1 MNFVGFVLIAGFFS
15 HAPSPQVAAAAT
27 QTAPPAKYLIG
38 AQDQLK
44 ISVYDADEL
53 TGTYRVD
60 ADGFITFPLL
70 NRIAVAGL
78 TLAEFQDRL
87 RSMLASG
94 YIRNPQVRVD
104 IEEYKSQSVYVSGE
118 VRAPGEIRMTGTMTL
133 MKALAQAGSPLSSA
147 SSELTI
153 ARQKRPSQG
162 APPGAP
168 GPFSGGSATPPP
180 DADVIRVN
188 WRDLETGKSTDLP
201 LQDGDV
207 IYVGKAQTFYIT
219 GYVRTAGSYVLEPG
233 MTVEQAIALAGGL
246 TEKGTSRGIKATR
259 LIKGKSTEV
268 QLNLEDRVQPND
280 VITIKQRWF

>member
-1 MNFVGFVLIAGFFS
+1 MTLAGFVLLAGLVGLQE
-15 HAPSPQVAAAAT
+15 PPAT
-27 QTAPPAKYLIG
+27 QTVIAAGYSTQATQGAPPAKYLIG

-53 TGTYRVD
+53 TGIYRVD

-87 RSMLASG
+87 RTMLAAG

-133 MKALAQAGSPLSSA
+133 MKALAQTGSPLSSA

-153 ARQKRPSQG
+153 ARQKRPSPGG
-162 APPGAP
+162 APLG
-168 GPFSGGSATPPP
+168 ATPPP

-188 WRDLETGKSTDLP
+188 WRDLETGQSVDVP

-246 TEKGTSRGIKATR
+246 TEKGTFRGIKATR

-268 QLNLEDRVQPND
+268 QLNVEDRVQPND

>member
-1 MNFVGFVLIAGFFS
+1 MTFVGIVVMAGFVGFAQ
-15 HAPSPQVAAAAT
+15 PPAT
-27 QTAPPAKYLIG
+27 QGVTTATQGVPPAKYLIG
-38 AQDQLK
+38 PQDQVK

-70 NRIAVAGL
+70 NRIAVAGM
-78 TLAEFQDRL
+78 TLAEFQDKL

-153 ARQKRPSQG
+153 ARQKRPSPG
-162 APPGAP
+162 APPPGAILAP
-168 GPFSGGSATPPP
+168 SATPSP
-180 DADVIRVN
+180 DSDVIRVN
-188 WRDLETGKSTDLP
+188 WRDLETGRSTDLP

-246 TEKGTSRGIKATR
+246 TEKGTNRGIKATR

-268 QLNLEDRVQPND
+268 QLNLDDRVQPND

>member
-1 MNFVGFVLIAGFFS
+1 MTIAGLVLIAALSGL
-15 HAPSPQVAAAAT
+15 AQPAAA
-27 QTAPPAKYLIG
+27 QTAAQPAAAPGKYLIG
-38 AQDQLK
+38 PQDQLK

-87 RSMLASG
+87 KAMLASG

-104 IEEYKSQSVYVSGE
+104 IEEYKSQSLYVSGE
-118 VRAPGEIRMTGTMTL
+118 VRSPGEIRMTGTMTL

-153 ARQKRPSQG
+153 ARQKKPSGG
-162 APPGAP
+162 APLG
-168 GPFSGGSATPPP
+168 ATPAP
-180 DADVIRVN
+180 DSDVIRVN
-188 WRDLETGKSTDLP
+188 WRDLETGKGVDIP

-207 IYVGKAQTFYIT
+207 IHVGKAQTFYIT

-246 TEKGTSRGIKATR
+246 TEKGTTRGIRATR

-268 QLNLEDRVQPND
+268 QLNLDDRVQPND